1 VTASG
6 AQAPLATLISV
17 LEQGLLAIDVISSV
31 LWSPSRYQLVAKPLN
46 GTAVTASGIAFDWA
60 GLLVSR
66 SQHTQPAASYV
77 RQRGVKTAMTLRVCE
92 LCAHVQR
99 EAVRRWPSRRWGV
112 IWQAAAA
119 RTPTKDSHLARDAR
133 SNGPTTQRV
142 GASEL
147 DPWKKL
153 RVDESRAIWRL
164 ETKGGQKDRF

>member
-1 VTASG
+1 
-6 AQAPLATLISV
+6 
-17 LEQGLLAIDVISSV
+17 
-31 LWSPSRYQLVAKPLN
+31 VAKPLN

-133 SNGPTTQRV
+133 SDGPTPQRV

-153 RVDESRAIWRL
+153 RVDESRPIWRFESDQIRGRSKRPIL
-164 ETKGGQKDRF
+164 MGVNQQTSRHQHCQHSWYELWWVWEGQQGWLLR